1 MSVVVYS
8 PEEGEPQVAVVRND
22 DPSSEFSTVR
32 RSREVLERV
41 VEAFGDDVLETV
53 IGRTVKF
60 PDASVSGVPI
70 TTFAPEHAAAQAYL
84 RLARELVARGAVA

>member
-1 MSVVVYS
+1 MYDS
-8 PEEGEPQVAVVRND
+8 R
-22 DPSSEFSTVR
+22 TLH
-32 RSREVLERV
+32 SREVLERV

-60 PDASVSGVPI
+60 PDASVVG
-70 TTFAPEHAAAQAYL
+70 HADHRVRARARGRPGYL